1 METNT
6 QNTTTTTRRSNRKTE
21 LPVSKQ
27 FYNKL
32 IQSAHQIFSEL
43 GCSDDKFEWLTL
55 LIDDYLLSRKT
66 VDRADLSAD
75 DMADVYVVFVCLRQE
90 IDKAISRSERAR
102 LRAAQRRSRRPSEKP
117 RQSVEPPTASVA
129 ADAST
134 STAHTA
140 DSATATDAVKSLVPT
155 LSAGD
160 SQLTDSQILDEINF
174 LRAYRGYIE
183 KSCMRA
189 RQNQWQGV
197 SF

>member
-6 QNTTTTTRRSNRKTE
+6 QNTTSRRSNRKSD

-32 IQSAHQIFSEL
+32 IQSARRIFSEL
-43 GCSDDKFEWLTL
+43 GCSDDKMEWLTL
-55 LIDDYLLSRKT
+55 MIDDYLLSRKT

-102 LRAAQRRSRRPSEKP
+102 LRAAERRSRRSAEKP
-117 RQSVEPPTASVA
+117 RQSVEPPTASVDSA
-129 ADAST
+129 T
-134 STAHTA
+134 SAHTA
-140 DSATATDAVKSLVPT
+140 DTSTNVVKPLIPT

-183 KSCMRA
+183 KSCMRP

>member
-6 QNTTTTTRRSNRKTE
+6 QNTTSRRGNRKSE

-32 IQSAHQIFSEL
+32 IQSARRIFSEL
-43 GCSDDKFEWLTL
+43 GCSDDKMEWLTL
-55 LIDDYLLSRKT
+55 MIDDYLLSRKT

-102 LRAAQRRSRRPSEKP
+102 LRAAERRSRRSAEKP
-117 RQSVEPPTASVA
+117 RQSVEPPTASVDSA
-129 ADAST
+129 T
-134 STAHTA
+134 SAHTA
-140 DSATATDAVKSLVPT
+140 DTSTNVVKPLIPT

-183 KSCMRA
+183 KSCMRP

>member
-6 QNTTTTTRRSNRKTE
+6 QNTTSRRSNRKSD

-32 IQSAHQIFSEL
+32 IQSAHRISTEL
-43 GCSDDKFEWLTL
+43 GCADDKMEWLIL

-75 DMADVYVVFVCLRQE
+75 DMADVYIVFVCLRQE

-102 LRAAQRRSRRPSEKP
+102 LRAAERRSRRPVEKP
-117 RQSVEPPTASVA
+117 RQSVEPPTAEVDTTS
-129 ADAST
+129 ST
-134 STAHTA
+134 SANHTS
-140 DSATATDAVKSLVPT
+140 DSSTNVVKPLIPT
-155 LSAGD
+155 LTASD
-160 SQLTDSQILDEINF
+160 SQLTNSQILDEINF

-183 KSCMRA
+183 KSCMRT

>member
-6 QNTTTTTRRSNRKTE
+6 QNTTSHRSNRKSD

-32 IQSAHQIFSEL
+32 IQSAHRIFSEL
-43 GCSDDKFEWLTL
+43 GCSDDKMEWLTL

-66 VDRADLSAD
+66 VDRTDLSAD

-102 LRAAQRRSRRPSEKP
+102 LRAAERRNRRSAEKP
-117 RQSVEPPTASVA
+117 RQSVEQPTASVDNSA
-129 ADAST
+129 T
-134 STAHTA
+134 THTA
-140 DSATATDAVKSLVPT
+140 DSSTNSVKPLVPT
-155 LSAGD
+155 LSTGD

-183 KSCMRA
+183 KSCMRTN
-189 RQNQWQGV
+189 QNRWPGM

>member
-6 QNTTTTTRRSNRKTE
+6 QNTTARRSNRKSD

-32 IQSAHQIFSEL
+32 IQSARRIFSEL
-43 GCSDDKFEWLTL
+43 GCSDDKMEWLTL
-55 LIDDYLLSRKT
+55 LIDDYMLSRKT
-66 VDRADLSAD
+66 IDRADLSAD

-102 LRAAQRRSRRPSEKP
+102 LRAAERRSRRPAEKP
-117 RQSVEPPTASVA
+117 RQSVEPPTASV
-129 ADAST
+129 DST
-134 STAHTA
+134 TSAHTA
-140 DSATATDAVKSLVPT
+140 DTSTNVVKPLIPT

-183 KSCMRA
+183 KSCMRP

>member
-6 QNTTTTTRRSNRKTE
+6 QNTISRRSNRKSD

-32 IQSAHQIFSEL
+32 IQSARRIFSEL
-43 GCSDDKFEWLTL
+43 GCSDDKIEWLTL
-55 LIDDYLLSRKT
+55 MIDDYLLSRKT

-102 LRAAQRRSRRPSEKP
+102 LRAAERRSRRSAEKP
-117 RQSVEPPTASVA
+117 RQSVEPPTASVDSA
-129 ADAST
+129 T
-134 STAHTA
+134 SAHTA
-140 DSATATDAVKSLVPT
+140 DTSTNVVKPLIPT

-183 KSCMRA
+183 KSCMRP